1 MSIETAVQGG
11 SFDLHVHTT
20 ASDGDHTPE
29 ELVKKAQKAGLK
41 HIAIT
46 DHDTLAGVEEAQR
59 AGRALGVHVI
69 AGVELSTKYR
79 GKSVDVLGYD
89 LRDPSEL
96 HQTLSRMREG
106 REDRAYRIIQKFTE
120 LGMPMTIE
128 DVKEFSQGGVIG
140 RPHIAKA
147 IVKKGYVSDYQTV
160 FDEYLADGKPCALD
174 KVVLS
179 PQEGI
184 ELIHAAG
191 GQAVLAHPVHLHDDN
206 LVRELLKTCE
216 FDGLEVWHREQDEDA
231 NRRYRQMAEEFG
243 LFMTGGSDFHNDSHQ
258 LGRFGYTGGIFE

>member
-20 ASDGDHTPE
+20 ASDGDYTPE
-29 ELVKKAQKAGLK
+29 ELVKKAKEVGLK

-46 DHDTLAGVEEAQR
+46 DHDTLAGIEEAQR
-59 AGRALGVHVI
+59 VGRALGVHVI
-69 AGVELSTKYR
+69 AGVELSTKCR

-106 REDRAYRIIQKFTE
+106 REDRARRIIQKFTE
-120 LGMPMTIE
+120 LGMPITIE
-128 DVKEFSQGGVIG
+128 DVKEFSQDGVIG

-147 IVKKGYVSDYQTV
+147 VVKKGYVSNYQTV

-184 ELIHAAG
+184 DLIHRTG
-191 GQAVLAHPVHLHDDN
+191 GLAVLAHPVHLHDDN
-206 LVRELLKTCE
+206 LVRELLETCQ
-216 FDGLEVWHREQDEDA
+216 FDGIEVWHREQDEDA

-243 LFMTGGSDFHNDSHQ
+243 LLMTGGSDFHNDDHR
-258 LGRFGYTGGIFE
+258 LGQFGYNG